1 LQITTRRITT
11 LVLVMLLV
19 IAVSTSGAVSPI
31 QAQAETGKGT
41 DVFKVILSLFDIQPT
56 TGDVVAIV
64 TVNGESKV
72 KFFETANIAINASAG
87 GGIQQYVATFPN
99 VNVNVGD
106 EYKACAL
113 LLADVSADSLLC
125 KTGFNSPAKRPEF
138 IDLSLATG
146 SEESSAIGA
155 TPPPAADEE
164 EDSADEEKDSADE
177 EKDSADE
184 EKDSADEE
192 EDSADEIAPVTP
204 TPEA

>member
-11 LVLVMLLV
+11 LVLVMLMV

-72 KFFETANIAINASAG
+72 KTFETANIAINASAG

-138 IDLSLATG
+138 IDLSLANG
-146 SEESSAIGA
+146 SEASSAIEA
-155 TPPPAADEE
+155 PPAEEVEEEEEADDEE
-164 EDSADEEKDSADE
+164 EVE
-177 EKDSADE
+177 
-184 EKDSADEE
+184 DEE
-192 EDSADEIAPVTP
+192 EADDEEADEVAPPVTP
-204 TPEA
+204 T

>member
-1 LQITTRRITT
+1 LQITTRRIIT
-11 LVLVMLLV
+11 LALVMLMV
-19 IAVSTSGAVSPI
+19 IAVSTSGAVSPTH
-31 QAQAETGKGT
+31 AQAETGKGT

-72 KFFETANIAINASAG
+72 KTFETANIATNTTTG
-87 GGIQQYVATFPN
+87 GGIQQYIATFPN

-113 LLADVSADSLLC
+113 LLADVSADSLIC

-146 SEESSAIGA
+146 SEAASAIEA
-155 TPPPAADEE
+155 PPAEDVEEEEEADDEE
-164 EDSADEEKDSADE
+164 EVEEEEAD
-177 EKDSADE
+177 
-184 EKDSADEE
+184 DEE
-192 EDSADEIAPVTP
+192 EVEVAPVTP
-204 TPEA
+204 PEA

>member
-1 LQITTRRITT
+1 LKITTRRITT
-11 LVLVMLLV
+11 LALVMLMV

-31 QAQAETGKGT
+31 QAQGETGKGT
-41 DVFKVILSLFDIQPT
+41 DVFKVILSLFDITPT

-72 KFFETANIAINASAG
+72 KTFETSNIAINATTG
-87 GGIQQYVATFPN
+87 GGIQQYIATFPN

-146 SEESSAIGA
+146 SEASSAIEA
-155 TPPPAADEE
+155 PPAEEVEVEEEEEEADDEEVEEEEEADEE
-164 EDSADEEKDSADE
+164 ADEV
-177 EKDSADE
+177 
-184 EKDSADEE
+184 
-192 EDSADEIAPVTP
+192 APVTP
-204 TPEA
+204 PPEA

>member
-1 LQITTRRITT
+1 LQIIRRITP
-11 LVLVMLLV
+11 LALMMLMV
-19 IAVSTSGAVSPI
+19 IVVSTSGAVSPI

-113 LLADVSADSLLC
+113 LLADVSADSLIC

-146 SEESSAIGA
+146 SEASSAIEA
-155 TPPPAADEE
+155 PPAEELDEEEEVDEEEEADEE
-164 EDSADEEKDSADE
+164 EV
-177 EKDSADE
+177 
-184 EKDSADEE
+184 DEE
-192 EDSADEIAPVTP
+192 EEADEVAPFVTP
-204 TPEA
+204 T

>member
-1 LQITTRRITT
+1 
-11 LVLVMLLV
+11 MV
-19 IAVSTSGAVSPI
+19 IAVSTSGAVTPI
-31 QAQAETGKGT
+31 QAQGETGKGT
-41 DVFKVILSLFDIQPT
+41 DVFKVILSLFDITPT

-72 KFFETANIAINASAG
+72 KTFETANIAINASTG
-87 GGIQQYVATFPN
+87 GGIQQYIATFPN

-146 SEESSAIGA
+146 SEASSAIEA
-155 TPPPAADEE
+155 PPAEELDEE
-164 EDSADEEKDSADE
+164 EEAD
-177 EKDSADE
+177 
-184 EKDSADEE
+184 DEE
-192 EDSADEIAPVTP
+192 EVDEEELDEEEEADEVAPPVTP
-204 TPEA
+204 T

>member
-72 KFFETANIAINASAG
+72 KTFETANIAINASTG
-87 GGIQQYVATFPN
+87 GGIQQYIATFPN

-146 SEESSAIGA
+146 SEASSAIEA
-155 TPPPAADEE
+155 PPAEEVEEEEEADDEE
-164 EDSADEEKDSADE
+164 EVE
-177 EKDSADE
+177 
-184 EKDSADEE
+184 DEE
-192 EDSADEIAPVTP
+192 EADDEEADEVAPPVTP
-204 TPEA
+204 T

>member
-11 LVLVMLLV
+11 LVLVMLMV

-31 QAQAETGKGT
+31 QAQGETGKGT

-72 KFFETANIAINASAG
+72 KTFETANIAINASTG
-87 GGIQQYVATFPN
+87 GGIQQYIATFPN

-146 SEESSAIGA
+146 SEASSAIEA
-155 TPPPAADEE
+155 PPAEEVEEEEEADDEE
-164 EDSADEEKDSADE
+164 EVEEEEVEGEEEEEADEVAP
-177 EKDSADE
+177 
-184 EKDSADEE
+184 
-192 EDSADEIAPVTP
+192 PVTP
-204 TPEA
+204 T

>member
-1 LQITTRRITT
+1 MTRRRITS
-11 LVLVMLLV
+11 LALVMLMV

-31 QAQAETGKGT
+31 QAQGETGKGT

-56 TGDVVAIV
+56 TGDIVAIV
-64 TVNGESKV
+64 AVNA
-72 KFFETANIAINASAG
+72 TTG

-146 SEESSAIGA
+146 SEAASALGA
-155 TPPPAADEE
+155 SPAAETDEADEE
-164 EDSADEEKDSADE
+164 EVEEVE
-177 EKDSADE
+177 EE
-184 EKDSADEE
+184 ETDDDDEE
-192 EDSADEIAPVTP
+192 EEEDEVAPVP
-204 TPEA
+204 PPPVA

>member
-1 LQITTRRITT
+1 
-11 LVLVMLLV
+11 MLMV
-19 IAVSTSGAVSPI
+19 IAVSTSGAVSPTH
-31 QAQAETGKGT
+31 AQAETGKGT

-72 KFFETANIAINASAG
+72 KTFETANIATNTTTG
-87 GGIQQYVATFPN
+87 GGIQQYIATFPN

-113 LLADVSADSLLC
+113 LLADVGADNLIC

-155 TPPPAADEE
+155 TPPPAAE
-164 EDSADEEKDSADE
+164 EEKDSADE
-177 EKDSADE
+177 EGDSADE
-184 EKDSADEE
+184 EGDSADEE
-192 EDSADEIAPVTP
+192 SADEIAPVTP

>member
-11 LVLVMLLV
+11 LALMMLMV
-19 IAVSTSGAVSPI
+19 IAVSTSGAASPI
-31 QAQAETGKGT
+31 QAETGKGT
-41 DVFKVILSLFDIQPT
+41 DVFKVILSLFDITPT

-72 KFFETANIAINASAG
+72 KTFETANIAINATTG
-87 GGIQQYVATFPN
+87 GGIQQYIATFPN

-113 LLADVSADSLLC
+113 LLADVGADNLIC

-138 IDLSLATG
+138 IDLSLAIG

-155 TPPPAADEE
+155 TPPPVADE
-164 EDSADEEKDSADE
+164 EEKDSADE
-177 EKDSADE
+177 EEKDSADE
-184 EKDSADEE
+184 EEKDSADEEE

-204 TPEA
+204 PEA

>member
-1 LQITTRRITT
+1 
-11 LVLVMLLV
+11 MV
-19 IAVSTSGAVSPI
+19 IAVSTSGAASPI
-31 QAQAETGKGT
+31 QAETGKGT
-41 DVFKVILSLFDIQPT
+41 DVFKVILSLFDITPT

-72 KFFETANIAINASAG
+72 KTFETANIAINATTG
-87 GGIQQYVATFPN
+87 GGIQQYIATFPN

-113 LLADVSADSLLC
+113 LLADVGADNLIC

-155 TPPPAADEE
+155 TPPPVADE
-164 EDSADEEKDSADE
+164 EEKDSADDEE
-177 EKDSADE
+177 EKDSAD
-184 EKDSADEE
+184 DEE
-192 EDSADEIAPVTP
+192 EDSVDEVAPVIP
-204 TPEA
+204 PGA

>member
-1 LQITTRRITT
+1 MQIATKRITT
-11 LVLVMLLV
+11 LALVMLMV

-56 TGDVVAIV
+56 TGDVVALV

-72 KFFETANIAINASAG
+72 KTFETANIAINATTG
-87 GGIQQYVATFPN
+87 GGIQQYIATFPN

-113 LLADVSADSLLC
+113 LLADVNADSLLC

-146 SEESSAIGA
+146 SEASSAIEA
-155 TPPPAADEE
+155 PPAEEIETEEAEDEE
-164 EDSADEEKDSADE
+164 EV
-177 EKDSADE
+177 
-184 EKDSADEE
+184 DEE
-192 EDSADEIAPVTP
+192 EAEDEEEVDEEEADEVVPVTP
-204 TPEA
+204 APEA

>member
-11 LVLVMLLV
+11 LALVMLMV
-19 IAVSTSGAVSPI
+19 IAVSTSGAASPI
-31 QAQAETGKGT
+31 QAETGKGT
-41 DVFKVILSLFDIQPT
+41 DVFKVILSLFDITPT

-72 KFFETANIAINASAG
+72 KTFETANIAINATTG
-87 GGIQQYVATFPN
+87 GGIQQYIATFPN

-113 LLADVSADSLLC
+113 LLADVGADNLIC

-155 TPPPAADEE
+155 TPPPVADE
-164 EDSADEEKDSADE
+164 
-177 EKDSADE
+177 E

-192 EDSADEIAPVTP
+192 EKDSADEEEKDSADEEEKDSADEIAPVTP

>member
-1 LQITTRRITT
+1 MLNTLQITRRRITT
-11 LVLVMLLV
+11 LSLVMAMV
-19 IAVSTSGAVSPI
+19 ISVSTLGAVGPI
-31 QAQAETGKGT
+31 QAQGETGKGT
-41 DVFKVILSLFDIQPT
+41 DVFKVILSLFDITPT

-72 KFFETANIAINASAG
+72 KFFETENIAMNASTG
-87 GGIQQYVATFPN
+87 GGIQQYIATFPN

-146 SEESSAIGA
+146 SEEASAIGA
-155 TPPPAADEE
+155 PPAEDVEEELDVEEEEADDDEE
-164 EDSADEEKDSADE
+164 EADDDEEADEV
-177 EKDSADE
+177 
-184 EKDSADEE
+184 
-192 EDSADEIAPVTP
+192 APVTP
-204 TPEA
+204 PPEA